1 MEESRQELIQQLIK
15 IIDGDAYRK
24 GTKKGMCHP
33 EVTNHM
39 MKAAGGRAAFIK
51 QAQIIEKDPVL
62 GRSIKFIPGNLG
74 MNIVQVH
81 CAVEIMPELCRRI
94 GIDF

>member
-1 MEESRQELIQQLIK
+1 MEESRMEESRQELIQQLIK

-39 MKAAGGRAAFIK
+39 MKDILT
-51 QAQIIEKDPVL
+51 Q
-62 GRSIKFIPGNLG
+62 G
-74 MNIVQVH
+74 ME
-81 CAVEIMPELCRRI
+81 VEQELLV
-94 GIDF
+94 

>member
-24 GTKKGMCHP
+24 GIKKGMCHP

-39 MKAAGGRAAFIK
+39 MKDILKQGMEIEQETAA
-51 QAQIIEKDPVL
+51 II
-62 GRSIKFIPGNLG
+62 IF
-74 MNIVQVH
+74 
-81 CAVEIMPELCRRI
+81 EI
-94 GIDF
+94 F

>member
-1 MEESRQELIQQLIK
+1 
-15 IIDGDAYRK
+15 
-24 GTKKGMCHP
+24 MCHP

-74 MNIVQVH
+74 MDIVQVH
-81 CAVEIMPELCRRI
+81 CAVEIMPELCSRI
-94 GIDF
+94 GIEDPRVRQLRFIHMLEQW

>member
-24 GTKKGMCHP
+24 GIKKGMCHL

-39 MKAAGGRAAFIK
+39 MKDILK
-51 QAQIIEKDPVL
+51 QGMEIE
-62 GRSIKFIPGNLG
+62 
-74 MNIVQVH
+74 Q
-81 CAVEIMPELCRRI
+81 ELLL
-94 GIDF
+94 

>member
-62 GRSIKFIPGNLG
+62 GRSIKFIPGFP
-74 MNIVQVH
+74 IVS
-81 CAVEIMPELCRRI
+81 A
-94 GIDF
+94 